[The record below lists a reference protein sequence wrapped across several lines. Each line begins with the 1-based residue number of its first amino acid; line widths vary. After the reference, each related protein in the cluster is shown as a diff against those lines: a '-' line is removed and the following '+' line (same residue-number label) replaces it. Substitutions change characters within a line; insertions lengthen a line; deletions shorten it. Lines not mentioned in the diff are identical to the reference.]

1 MEALSSQWLILKGLK
16 QRRVPEKE
24 RDWNLNLAWEFL
36 AREEGQEEK
45 RRDQTRRERLGNR
58 LTRKEVFSLNE

>member
-1 MEALSSQWLILKGLK
+1 MEALSRQWLILEGLK

-24 RDWNLNLAWEFL
+24 RDWNLNLAWEFW
-36 AREEGQEEK
+36 AREEGQKE
-45 RRDQTRRERLGNR
+45 TRQERLGNR

>member
-1 MEALSSQWLILKGLK
+1 VEALSRQWLILEGLK

-36 AREEGQEEK
+36 AREEGQEE
-45 RRDQTRRERLGNR
+45 TRRGRLGNR